1 MLILFRLVHQLLP
14 TQDSVLRILGGGQ
27 EQPGLCLLCHVE
39 TDDLNHAFFTC
50 QKSSVVGHALIG
62 YLQSCI
68 PQLSADEAVRVD
80 LGQEL
85 DDVDQ
90 LVAVCLLATGLK

>member
-1 MLILFRLVHQLLP
+1 M
-14 TQDSVLRILGGGQ
+14 
-27 EQPGLCLLCHVE
+27 
-39 TDDLNHAFFTC
+39 
-50 QKSSVVGHALIG
+50 IG

-90 LVAVCLLATGLK
+90 LAAVCLLATGLKYIWDTRTEKKVVYLYRMRAEIEARISILRKTRYSDSGIRMQEMINSI